1 MKRLVIA
8 GFLVAM
14 VVLGLS
20 GVGTQ
25 TGQAMVV
32 TYGIDSG
39 NVAIQPVWLL
49 SDDPNDPNEPNDPGT
64 GAPE

>member
-20 GVGTQ
+20 VVGTQ
-25 TGQAMVV
+25 AGQAMVV
-32 TYGIDSG
+32 TYGIDSSNG
-39 NVAIQPVWLL
+39 TLQPVWLL